1 MLDDLRSSAAHCT
14 QCLEVDFRLR
24 LAGDKLEHLRR
35 LSKQLVL
42 PIKDLIGMNIK
53 LRAQFSQ
60 CMIIF
65 DGGKCDFGLEVRR
78 VVATGSSA
86 HGMFHSWGVTHTL
99 RGAAYHLEQ
108 RYEFMRPA
116 QAAVDYFLT
125 ALLNT

>member
-24 LAGDKLEHLRR
+24 LSGDKLEHLRR

-78 VVATGSSA
+78 VVQIYEVSS
-86 HGMFHSWGVTHTL
+86 
-99 RGAAYHLEQ
+99 
-108 RYEFMRPA
+108 
-116 QAAVDYFLT
+116 VDV
-125 ALLNT
+125 